1 MKSQIKYIELKSSY
15 NDNGPAWI
23 GMVSFS
29 KSGKTLYF
37 NNTAFQ
43 SLGGSGIA
51 GNYFDVE
58 TDDEYWISNP
68 KKNLT
73 DRHRFGGGTIAV
85 EKRILP
91 EYLKIIGRTEL
102 PKKGYELVD
111 VDVNIPKERITALEN
126 ERLEPIEFDARL
138 HFKKPNEL
146 TIEELQFLI
155 EDLNSNEENSIYK
168 KSRKSIKKRRF
179 ELEQELEKR

>member
-1 MKSQIKYIELKSSY
+1 MKSEIKYIELKS
-15 NDNGPAWI
+15 DHGDHGPAWI
-23 GMVSFS
+23 GLVSFS

-37 NNTAFQ
+37 NDTAFQ

-58 TDDEYWISNP
+58 TGDEYWISNP
-68 KKNLT
+68 KKNRT

-91 EYLKIIGRTEL
+91 EYLKIIGSTEL
-102 PKKGYELVD
+102 PKNKYELVD
-111 VDVNIPKERITALEN
+111 VVVAVPKERITALEN
-126 ERLEPIEFDARL
+126 ERLDPIEFDERL

-146 TIEELQFLI
+146 TIDELNFLI
-155 EDLNSNEENSIYK
+155 EDLNGSEENAMYK